1 MKDINRLLSE
11 ISQSIPPEKRPV
23 LEEDITK
30 YSQMD
35 LTTLPDFHEDG
46 SVAMYEIGGIL
57 LGKNA
62 LVRFIERCK

>member
-23 LEEDITK
+23 LEEDINK

-35 LTTLPDFHEDG
+35 LTNLPDFHEDG
-46 SVAMYEIGGIL
+46 SVAFYEIAGLL
-57 LGKNA
+57 LGKTA
-62 LVRFIERCK
+62 LIRFIERCK